1 MELHV
6 YYTKEVPRRH
16 AVTLDRSGE
25 NLAEIEPP
33 AVWFYWKTV
42 TSLPGVSGYD
52 ALSARA
58 DIEAQGWALLGYE
71 KVGSGFDPSLSGG
84 ADQPLIERRT

>member
-6 YYTKEVPRRH
+6 YYTKELPRRH

-25 NLAEIEPP
+25 NLTEIEPP
-33 AVWFYWKTV
+33 GVWFYWKTV

-58 DIEAQGWALLGYE
+58 DLEAQGWALLDYE
-71 KVGSGFDPSLSGG
+71 KDGAPFKASSSRDADPPVV
-84 ADQPLIERRT
+84 ARN

>member
-6 YYTKEVPRRH
+6 YYTKEFPRRH

-33 AVWFYWKTV
+33 GVWFYWKTV

-58 DIEAQGWALLGYE
+58 DIEAQGWALLEYG
-71 KVGSGFDPSLSGG
+71 KVGSALEPSLLGG
-84 ADQPLIERRT
+84 ADPPRIERRT